1 MTSPRLSASGSLTL
15 TIITSAVTTGIT
27 AEDITG
33 GITVASKPN
42 GGIRH
47 DTVTL
52 SFPAKLGDREGSI
65 GVGEGSVWV
74 TDKQLLTRFNAA
86 SGAEEA
92 KIELPG
98 EGAGV
103 AVAFGSV
110 WITSPRK
117 NALYRID
124 PKTNAVTQTAA
135 LESRPRFLTA
145 DQDSLWILDH
155 GGFVQAVNG
164 KTGEVTATIET
175 GPLGGGGDIDVGGG
189 FIWATSHDIPLMRV
203 DPQSKSLVAKFHND
217 EVGDALCFG
226 RRRRVDF
233 RRRHLPRNG
242 SLE

>member
-1 MTSPRLSASGSLTL
+1 
-15 TIITSAVTTGIT
+15 
-27 AEDITG
+27 
-33 GITVASKPN
+33 
-42 GGIRH
+42 
-47 DTVTL
+47 
-52 SFPAKLGDREGSI
+52 
-65 GVGEGSVWV
+65 V

-103 AVAFGSV
+103 AVAFSSV

-135 LESRPRFLTA
+135 LESRTRFLTA

-155 GGFVQAVNG
+155 GGFVQAVKG

-233 RRRHLPRNG
+233 RRRHLPRKG